1 LIDKK
6 FKPYLLE
13 VNHAPSF
20 NDDTEVDKHVKTEL
34 ITDTIR
40 LLNITYAGK
49 QRIQEAHRK
58 ALETNQAQKKPARL
72 PAEDDLLPPGDPAL
86 EESEEEARTYERYQL
101 DNLGDYEKIYP
112 FAHASEDGEACERW
126 DLYEQIR
133 EHAREVWVKQTG
145 VNNQKAGAEKKEA
158 VQMKQEKKPF
168 SFGGQAKKAA

>member
-1 LIDKK
+1 
-6 FKPYLLE
+6 LLE

-72 PAEDDLLPPGDPAL
+72 PQEDDLLPPADPAL

-112 FAHASEDGEACERW
+112 FPHAEGSDA
-126 DLYEQIR
+126 L
-133 EHAREVWVKQTG
+133 
-145 VNNQKAGAEKKEA
+145 
-158 VQMKQEKKPF
+158 
-168 SFGGQAKKAA
+168 

>member
-1 LIDKK
+1 M
-6 FKPYLLE
+6 LE

-72 PAEDDLLPPGDPAL
+72 PADDGDLLSPADPAL
-86 EESEEEARTYERYQL
+86 EDVEEEARTYERYQL

-112 FAHASEDGEACERW
+112 FPHAEDGEACERW
-126 DLYEQIR
+126 ELYEQIR

>member
-1 LIDKK
+1 M
-6 FKPYLLE
+6 
-13 VNHAPSF
+13 
-20 NDDTEVDKHVKTEL
+20 DKHVKTEL

-58 ALETNQAQKKPARL
+58 ALETNQAQKKPVRL
-72 PAEDDLLPPGDPAL
+72 PQEDDLLPPGDAAL

-112 FAHASEDGEACERW
+112 FPHAEGSDACERW
-126 DLYEQIR
+126 ELYEQIR

-168 SFGGQAKKAA
+168 SFGGQVKKAA